1 MIVCKRGYPKYG
13 LQCGGLES
21 CNCTTWR
28 EILVC
33 LWECT
38 FVSIFKF
45 TDMTTMKEKLEWVQK
60 NGLIVLCHISFH
72 FFFFNPPPSFVA
84 LPCAACLQYMGK
96 KSSAGILVGH
106 KTEEQNSKLEQL
118 PIIRSTVAK
127 GYTSFSQT
135 NKTLNIDNGPW
146 CTLHYFFMLMLCGPV
161 PKVLHSDRVES
172 GRLCR

>member
-1 MIVCKRGYPKYG
+1 MKGNFSVSLRMHICFHFQVHRYDNYERKAWMSAKKWP
-13 LQCGGLES
+13 
-21 CNCTTWR
+21 NCP
-28 EILVC
+28 LPH
-33 LWECT
+33 
-38 FVSIFKF
+38 F
-45 TDMTTMKEKLEWVQK
+45 
-60 NGLIVLCHISFH
+60 IS